1 MNKENVFLV
10 SMLVVVTLPLLV
22 YSTQTVL
29 SQSQIFEV
37 ASDDLVAPIGGGVS
51 YYTFSVPERQLIL
64 D

>member
-29 SQSQIFEV
+29 SQSQVFEV
-37 ASDDLVAPIGGGVS
+37 ASDDLVAPIGGAVS